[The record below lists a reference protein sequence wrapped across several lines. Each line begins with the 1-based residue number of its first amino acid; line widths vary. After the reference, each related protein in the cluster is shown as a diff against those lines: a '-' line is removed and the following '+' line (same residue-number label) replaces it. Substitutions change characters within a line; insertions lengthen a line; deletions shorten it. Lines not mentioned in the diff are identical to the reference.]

1 MNVDLSDFTA
11 PQRFALLDL
20 LVLSTYLDR
29 HLGSAEDERVKR
41 LLMAMGCI
49 TPYDRRREFDA
60 AVTRV
65 RPYADHPDL
74 VRAHAVTL
82 GKRFSTRE
90 QCQQVCALIHDL
102 VSCDGQITEAEKH
115 LLDVLQDTFQV

>member
-1 MNVDLSDFTA
+1 MNLDLSQFSA
-11 PQRFALLDL
+11 NQSQALLDL

-41 LLMAMGCI
+41 LLVAMGLQ
-49 TPYDRRREFDA
+49 TPYDRERAFDD

-74 VRAHAVTL
+74 VRSRAVAL
-82 GKRFSTRE
+82 GKLFTTQD
-90 QCQQVCALIHDL
+90 QCRQVCDLIHDL
-102 VSCDGQITEAEKH
+102 VSCDGHVMAGEKH
-115 LLDVLQDTFQV
+115 LLDVLRDTFQI